1 MNPSSSAKR
10 GVPAEHEYTQFVLV
24 SALDVF
30 ATYLL
35 LQHGG
40 FRESNP
46 LAQFFL
52 HHWGVRGMVY
62 FKFGMVAF
70 ICTIAYVVG
79 QHRPK
84 TARRLLQFA
93 TLVVGA
99 VVVYSVVL
107 FIRHGG
113 HLPLL

>member
-1 MNPSSSAKR
+1 MFRRPHKTAVPS
-10 GVPAEHEYTQFVLV
+10 EHDFTLFILV

-40 FRESNP
+40 FTESNP
-46 LAQFFL
+46 VARYFL
-52 HHWGVRGMVY
+52 HGWGMRGMIY
-62 FKFGMVAF
+62 FKFGMVAL

-79 QHRPK
+79 QHRPL
-84 TARRLLQFA
+84 TAQRLLQFA

-107 FIRHGG
+107 FVRHGG
-113 HLPLL
+113 IR